1 MGLRS
6 YLLKRGL
13 MSLFILWLVATL
25 NFVLFTAQYGNPI
38 KAILDPKVTA
48 EMKEKYLQSYGWYDP
63 VHVKYVKYLGNMF
76 SYGLVY
82 PYFGWSI
89 MSNDFVANGLWW
101 RMVITI
107 FLLGSALIGRIIIG
121 IPIGVF
127 AASKRGT
134 KWDVGVV
141 GSALFTYG
149 VPVFFIEL
157 LAILFFGKFL
167 RDQHGIKIIAV
178 TWGTPLVEGGVKN
191 LAWWASCLTQLA
203 LPILCLVI
211 ASLGYWVLFTRNM
224 LIDALTSDYVLTA
237 RAKGV
242 SERTVL
248 YRHAFKSILP
258 PISTMITLSIPGVV
272 TGAIITESL
281 FGIEGIGKWYI
292 RALSPSVADW
302 GVAQA
307 VLFIFAT
314 LVILCNFIADILYG
328 ILDPR
333 IRVGMRR

>member
-1 MGLRS
+1 M
-6 YLLKRGL
+6 
-13 MSLFILWLVATL
+13 LWLVATL
-25 NFVLFTAQYGNPI
+25 NFAIFSAQTGDPVRYLLNWKMDAETKEAI
-38 KAILDPKVTA
+38 KR
-48 EMKEKYLQSYGWYDP
+48 SYGWYDP
-63 VHVKYVKYLGNMF
+63 LPVKYAKYLGNMF
-76 SYGLVY
+76 TFGIIP

-89 MSNDFVANGLWW
+89 QSNTYISQDMSW
-101 RMVITI
+101 RLVITVI
-107 FLLGSALIGRIIIG
+107 LLGSALIGRIIVG

-134 KWDVGVV
+134 KLDVGVV
-141 GSALFTYG
+141 GSALITYG
-149 VPVFFIEL
+149 VPTFFIEL

-167 RDQHGIKIIAV
+167 RDQHGIKIFA
-178 TWGTPLVEGGVKN
+178 TSWGTPLIAGGVKS
-191 LAWWASCLTQLA
+191 LEWWGGCLVQLA
-203 LPILCLVI
+203 LPIICLVV

-237 RAKGV
+237 RAKGI

-248 YRHAFKSILP
+248 YRHAFRSILP

-272 TGAIITESL
+272 TGAILTETI

-292 RALSPSVADW
+292 RALDQTVADY